1 MRDVAT
7 GLKPI
12 PNEIG
17 RLEKIASPA
26 EMQRED
32 TSDIDFAGEYISYFL
47 HISSKNSRSS
57 LEPGLKPF
65 VERGD
70 ILKVLRTLGFDDEDI
85 DINTS
90 VSPVHSI

>member
-1 MRDVAT
+1 MCDVAT

-17 RLEKIASPA
+17 GLKEIASPI
-26 EMQRED
+26 QPQQED
-32 TSDIDFAGEYISYFL
+32 ADIDYTGKYISYFL
-47 HISSKNSRSS
+47 RISESNSRSS

-70 ILKVLRTLGFDDEDI
+70 ILKELRTLGFDDKDI